1 MEISIKDTLRT
12 LRQKKNVTQE
22 ALANHLGI
30 TPQSVGKWERGEG
43 FPDITLLPAIALYF
57 GVTVDELLNV
67 DQVRIDEKIKAY
79 QDKSFEYNHNGETE
93 KNLELW
99 EEAYREFPNDCRV
112 LSGLMYAINRGPIY
126 PIPRDMGERKIALGL
141 RILEESSEQD
151 LREKAIQVLAYTYN
165 ELGDKENA
173 LKYADMAASPYI
185 TSAGLRESILDGEE
199 GVTCCQEN
207 IARSIQSAAF
217 SAIGMTSKID
227 MTPEEEIAAYR
238 FAIDLYALLYSD
250 GNVGFYAVDLSWF
263 YHCMARCYAL
273 LTDADRCIDA
283 LKKAAEYAIKSDT
296 REKTPYTAPM
306 VNRLVSD
313 PSKTTKNH
321 KSNTCAW
328 RLDGMKWNCFDFIR
342 SDERFCTVTAQLE
355 KYAEQAE

>member
-1 MEISIKDTLRT
+1 MEISMKDTLRT

-67 DQVRIDEKIKAY
+67 DQARIDEKIKAY
-79 QDKSFEYNHNGETE
+79 QKKSFEYNHNGETE

-112 LSGLMYAINRGPIY
+112 LCGLMYAINRGPIY

-141 RILEESSEQD
+141 RILEESADQD
-151 LREKAIQVLAYTYN
+151 LREGAIQVLAYTYN
-165 ELGDKENA
+165 ELGDRENA

-199 GVTCCQEN
+199 GIKCCQEN
-207 IARSIQSAAF
+207 IARSVQSAAF
-217 SAIGMTSKID
+217 SAIGMTSKTD
-227 MTPEEEIAAYR
+227 MTPEEEIAAVR
-238 FAIDLYALLYSD
+238 FAVDLYGLLYSD

-263 YHCMARCYAL
+263 HHCLARCYADL
-273 LTDADRCIDA
+273 GDADGCIRE
-283 LKKAAEYAIKSDT
+283 LELAAEYAVKADSRVKS
-296 REKTPYTAPM
+296 PYTAPM
-306 VNRLVSD
+306 VNRLVND
-313 PSKTTKNH
+313 PSTTTKNH
-321 KSNTCAW
+321 KGNTCAW
-328 RLDGMKWNCFDFIR
+328 RIDGMGWRHFDFIR
-342 SDERFCTVTAQLE
+342 EDERFRNILRRLGE
-355 KYAEQAE
+355 YAVN

>member
-1 MEISIKDTLRT
+1 MEIILKDTLRA

-43 FPDITLLPAIALYF
+43 FPDITLLPSIALYF

-67 DQVRIDEKIKAY
+67 DKARIDEKIEAY
-79 QDKSFEYNHNGETE
+79 RKKSFEYKHNGETE

-112 LSGLMYAINRGPIY
+112 LCGLMYAISRGPVY

-141 RILEESSEQD
+141 RILEESNDQT
-151 LREKAIQVLAYTYN
+151 LRENAIQVLAFTYS
-165 ELGDKENA
+165 ELGDRENA

-185 TSAGLRESILDGEE
+185 TSAALRETVLDGEE
-199 GVTCCQEN
+199 GVKCCQEN
-207 IARSIQSAAF
+207 IARSVQSAAF
-217 SAIGMTSKID
+217 SAVGMTSKID

-238 FAIDLYALLYSD
+238 FAVDLYSLLYSD

-263 YHCMARCYAL
+263 HHCIARCYAEL
-273 LTDADRCIDA
+273 GDADSCIA
-283 LKKAAEYAIKSDT
+283 ELELAAGYAVIADN
-296 REKTPYTAPM
+296 REKAPYTAPM

-313 PSKTTKNH
+313 PSASTKNH
-321 KSNTCAW
+321 TSNTCAW
-328 RLDGMKWNCFDFIR
+328 RMEGMGWRHFDFVR
-342 SDERFCTVTAQLE
+342 KDERFGNILRRLE
-355 KYAEQAE
+355 KYAHH